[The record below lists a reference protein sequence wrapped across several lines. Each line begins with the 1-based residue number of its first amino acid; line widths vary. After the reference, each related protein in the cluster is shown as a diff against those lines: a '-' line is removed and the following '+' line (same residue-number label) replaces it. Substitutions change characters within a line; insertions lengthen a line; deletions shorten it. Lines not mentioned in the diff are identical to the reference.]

1 MSSGVRDCQ
10 VDAADDRQW
19 HAGKCPRGETTT
31 MPEQKE
37 EIGARARLKEAEDAV
52 RSQPAA
58 AMRLSTFLRA
68 FERKGKLSRKD
79 RLRIVEQSLLLL
91 NMNYV
96 HLPLKRAMHAVDP
109 IQRLK
114 LLRFRLLEMKES
126 EMPSEMRFHQR
137 MMEIFAST
145 RDLHTM
151 YLLPAPFKDHVAY
164 LPFLIEQYFER
175 NGKGARVEK
184 FMVSRV
190 VKEFYQ
196 SIPNAG
202 PEVLSFEAGVEV
214 LYWNGVPIRRAIELN
229 GESQAGSN
237 IDARFARG
245 LDNLTIRPLETSL
258 PPDEIWVNVTY
269 RSRIGKIFT
278 LNQEWLV
285 HGTGAAGTP
294 ALASK
299 STRKKRAAIDIKKT
313 KINQLRKTL
322 FVPRS
327 VPVRKSLQHILY
339 AETRTVDGREFGYIR
354 LFSFDVDDPDEFVRD
369 FARVIKSDGFPQE
382 GLIIDVRG
390 NGGGRIRA
398 GERLLQLF
406 TPRRI
411 KPELFE
417 FLNTP
422 LNLDVCR
429 LAPKSWQ
436 LDQWAESIAESVVTG
451 STYSSGFPLN
461 SEESCNDI
469 GQTYYGPVVLITDAL
484 SYSTTDMFAAGF
496 QDNEIGEVLGTSD
509 NTGAGGA
516 NVWWYQD
523 LVNAVSDNPHSPFK
537 PLPKGADILLA
548 VRRSIRVGRHA
559 GRPLEELGIIPDHR
573 HHMTTRDVLNSNEDL
588 IARAAKILAK
598 KPVYALS
605 VKPFTPKEGA
615 RGIIVTA
622 VSKILSPDNG
632 KKISRLDVYLG
643 GRPYKSVDARDG
655 AIHARRITLGRSGG
669 RKAELLLEA
678 RDSANNLVAVY
689 RRAH

>member
-1 MSSGVRDCQ
+1 MAQKD
-10 VDAADDRQW
+10 
-19 HAGKCPRGETTT
+19 
-31 MPEQKE
+31 EQ
-37 EIGARARLKEAEDAV
+37 IGARARLTKAAEAA
-52 RSQPAA
+52 RSVPGS
-58 AMRLSTFLRA
+58 AMTLSSFL
-68 FERKGKLSRKD
+68 KGAEKTRSLSRRD
-79 RLRIVEQSLLLL
+79 RQRIVEQALLLL

-96 HLPLKRAMHAVDP
+96 HLPLKRAMHGIDP

-114 LLRFRLLEMKES
+114 LLRFRLLGMKES
-126 EMPSEMRFHQR
+126 ELPSEMQFHQR
-137 MMEIFAST
+137 LMEIFAST

-151 YLLPAPFKDHVAY
+151 YLLPAPYKDHVAY

-175 NGKGARVEK
+175 SRKGGRVEK

-202 PEVLSFEAGVEV
+202 PEVLAFEPGVEV
-214 LYWNGVPIRRAIELN
+214 LYWNGVPIKRAIELN

-237 IDARFARG
+237 VAAQFARG
-245 LDNLTIRPLETSL
+245 LDNLTIRPLDASL
-258 PPDEIWVNVTY
+258 PPDELWVNITY
-269 RSRIGKIFT
+269 RSRTQNIFT

-285 HGTGAAGTP
+285 HKADGAGMP
-294 ALASK
+294 PVASK

-313 KINQLRKTL
+313 KINQVRKTL
-322 FVPRS
+322 FVPRN

-354 LFSFDVDDPDEFVRD
+354 LFNFDVDDPDRFVKD
-369 FARVIKSDGFPQE
+369 FARVIGSDGFPQE

-390 NGGGRIRA
+390 NGGGKIRA

-422 LNLDVCR
+422 LNLEICR
-429 LAPKSWQ
+429 MAPKQWYLS
-436 LDQWAESIAESVVTG
+436 QWAESIAESVVTG
-451 STYSSGFPLN
+451 ATYSSGFPLN

-484 SYSTTDMFAAGF
+484 SYSTTDIFAAGF
-496 QDNEIGEVLGTSD
+496 QDNEIGEVLGTSG

-523 LVNAVSDNPHSPFK
+523 LVNAVKDSPHSPFK
-537 PLPKGADILLA
+537 PLPRGADMVLA
-548 VRRSIRVGRHA
+548 VRRSIRVLRHA
-559 GRPLEELGIIPDHR
+559 GRPLEELGIVPDQR
-573 HHMTTRDVLNSNEDL
+573 YYMTRRDVLGSNDDL
-588 IARAAKILAK
+588 IRRAAKILAK

-605 VKPFTPKEGA
+605 VRPLARTEGT
-615 RGIIVTA
+615 RGIVVTA
-622 VSKILSPDNG
+622 RSKVKPPERG
-632 KKISRLDVYLG
+632 KNISRLDVYVN
-643 GRPYKSVDARDG
+643 GRPYKSLDAKDG
-655 AIHARRITLGRSGG
+655 SIQARRIALGKSGH
-669 RKAELLLEA
+669 RRIELLLEA
-678 RDSANNLVAVY
+678 RDGTNNLVAVH
-689 RRAH
+689 RRKL